1 MSTKVKLAI
10 AFFVVVFLG
19 VIGFSSF
26 QATRTRY
33 RVCMSIDGR
42 SHCAVAQGR
51 NAKEAIQSAMQI
63 DCGLIAANRDQ
74 LMVCTTQE
82 PQSVEKLSK

>member
-1 MSTKVKLAI
+1 MSAKMKLAI
-10 AFFVVVFLG
+10 AFFIVVFLA

-42 SHCAVAQGR
+42 SHCAVAEGKT
-51 NAKEAIQSAMQI
+51 AKEAIQSAMQI
-63 DCGLIAANRDQ
+63 DCGLISANRDQ
-74 LMVCTTQE
+74 LMVCTTKEPDSVQE
-82 PQSVEKLSK
+82 IPH

>member
-1 MSTKVKLAI
+1 MSTRIKLAI
-10 AFFVVVFLG
+10 AFFILVFLG

-26 QATRTRY
+26 QATRMRY

-51 NAKEAIQSAMQI
+51 DAKEAIQSAIQI
-63 DCGLIAANRDQ
+63 DCGLISANRDQ
-74 LMVCTTQE
+74 LMVCTTQQ
-82 PQSVEKLSK
+82 PQSVEQLSK